1 MFQEEFRKRYTTIPL
16 AIYKAQCNYSEGGA
30 VSHQH
35 KEFELLAVL
44 EGQADLY
51 VDSCYYKI
59 KTGDVV
65 VIPPYA
71 LHRIKSDK
79 NFITSYLCICFD
91 GALLCDKALVS
102 DFESS
107 TMSLG
112 HCITGNRPHTP
123 FLFDCLQKA
132 YTACE
137 SQSNGWEMESVGY
150 ISLLFSKLKQH
161 ETLTKSV
168 RNKSKTDF
176 AKNSLTYIAEHFSQQ
191 ISSRDAAAA
200 LYVNVS
206 YFCRI
211 FKKTFGC
218 CFANYLTVY
227 RLERAKWALL
237 NTEQSVTE
245 IAFSCGFHDCSYFAK
260 TFRAEY
266 GLSPRAYR
274 NKQ

>member
-16 AIYKAQCNYSEGGA
+16 AIYKAQCDHSEGGA

-44 EGQADLY
+44 EGQAELY
-51 VDSCYYKI
+51 VDSCFYII

-65 VIPPYA
+65 IIPPYA
-71 LHRIKSDK
+71 LHRIKSNK
-79 NFITSYLCICFD
+79 NFVTSYLCICFD
-91 GALLCDKALVS
+91 GSLLCDNALVS
-102 DFESS
+102 ALETG
-107 TMSLG
+107 TMNLD
-112 HCITGNRPHTP
+112 HCICANSTHAP
-123 FLFDCLQKA
+123 FMFDCIKRA
-132 YTACE
+132 FYACE
-137 SQSNGWEMESVGY
+137 HQNNGWEMESVGY
-150 ISLLFSKLKQH
+150 ISLLFSTLKRY
-161 ETLTKSV
+161 ETLTKNV
-168 RNKSKTDF
+168 QNKSKTDF
-176 AKNSLTYIAEHFSQQ
+176 AKHVLSYISEHFHTQ
-191 ISSRDAAAA
+191 ITSRDVATA

-218 CFANYLTVY
+218 CFANYLTMY

-237 NTEQSVTE
+237 NTEKSITE

-260 TFRAEY
+260 TFRTEY